1 MERQNLP
8 AEPDFSL
15 IIVGADAEAEKRAA
29 NRDMVQAG
37 ECWRPAHGYNRAYGD
52 RQHRVKIVDIEEL
65 SHPGGED

>member
-29 NRDMVQAG
+29 NRDMVQAEMLETG
-37 ECWRPAHGYNRAYGD
+37 TWLQQG
-52 RQHRVKIVDIEEL
+52 VW
-65 SHPGGED
+65 